1 MFNFLKGETNLG
13 QSRMEMYLAVIKVLD
28 HGDSMAQQQI
38 MRKAGL
44 SFPPSEE
51 FFNFLVD
58 LDIISEKNIGPKVEY
73 LITKKGQRLSDY
85 FGLND
90 DNPIFSGTG
99 VFRIG

>member
-1 MFNFLKGETNLG
+1 
-13 QSRMEMYLAVIKVLD
+13 MEIYLAVIKVLD
-28 HGDSMAQQQI
+28 SGDSMAQQQI

-44 SFPPSEE
+44 SFPPTKE

-58 LDIISEKNIGPKVEY
+58 LDIISEKTIGPRVEY

-90 DNPIFSGTG
+90 DNSIFSGTG
-99 VFRIG
+99 IFRIG

>member
-1 MFNFLKGETNLG
+1 MKGETNLG

-28 HGDSMAQQQI
+28 RGSSMAQQQI

-44 SFPPSEE
+44 SLPPSKE
-51 FFNFLVD
+51 FFNFLVE
-58 LDIISEKNIGPKVEY
+58 LDIISEKTIGPKVEY

-90 DNPIFSGTG
+90 DNSIFSGTG
-99 VFRIG
+99 IFRIG